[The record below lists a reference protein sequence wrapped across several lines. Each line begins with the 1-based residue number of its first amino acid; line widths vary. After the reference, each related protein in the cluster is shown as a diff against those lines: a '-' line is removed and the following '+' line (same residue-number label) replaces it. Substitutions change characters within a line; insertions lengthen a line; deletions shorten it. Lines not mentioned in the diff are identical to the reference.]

1 VHSTVAA
8 AIAES
13 RKKELVRILGWVMAL
28 LSRWGVTSG
37 VDGLISLVR
46 ILGVM
51 AELDRLIQASLK

>member
-1 VHSTVAA
+1 VAA